1 MKRILLLLV
10 LAICISG
17 VSAQQT
23 ITLNSQTSGV
33 YKARDQVR
41 LLPGFRS
48 SAASFG
54 SFNAAIDPR
63 ILINAA
69 YQSGDAI
76 PTVNRSLNTSYVA
89 GTTAGS
95 ADVSPTGAAIYTIP
109 IHVPVAAGDLQPDL
123 SVAYNS
129 QSGNGLLGYGW
140 SLSGLSMIS
149 RTGSTIY
156 HDGKTEGV
164 QLSTNDNLMLD
175 GQRLILTGG
184 TNLTENAVY
193 HTEIENYSTVTMKTI
208 NGKLG
213 FEVKTKDGNILQYG
227 ASDDSYIEAQ
237 GVSTPLCWLLYRVT
251 DVNGN
256 YATYSYEE
264 DNANGEFRIKRID
277 YGGNTTA
284 GMAPYSSVE
293 FFYETRSDTQTGY
306 VAGTKSTLSVILKRI
321 KTSTNNLTDREYRF
335 NYTYDGLYSKLDEV
349 EEYGSDGSRYNST
362 AIIPD
367 KLAIEKP
374 NQCAE
379 QSWMRPNYIYEYEDF
394 NNDGKTDI
402 LYYPNKS
409 AYPNRDI
416 ALVRF
421 YVDDPNG
428 TGGTS
433 ETTCYLPSGFDKIL
447 IGDFNG
453 DGYKDVLCIS
463 KASASVYNYDIFY
476 FNEYNWLYDYKQG
489 KVITSHFTSDSEN
502 ALCADF
508 NGDGKCEILILN
520 NSPLASN
527 VYTINKDYTV
537 ATYASGGVNY
547 FSAFANFRIL
557 DFDGDGKMD
566 LMTVEK
572 TKELLQ
578 HKTITVN
585 GHDIDV
591 NLYKWLP
598 VVTIYNMPS
607 VSAGITPTF
616 QTLLH
621 KTFNN
626 TMTVNSGTES
636 YINCDSLIYIGDF
649 NGDGKSDIIARSSSF
664 NSDSLYCSNGKSFEK
679 AIEMPSLNNYH
690 SQLFVG
696 DFNGDGKS
704 DLATFVGTVS
714 SNGYYT
720 DLRQADNSTFYVH
733 YLISDGQGKFTP
745 DIVQGDANTYFN
757 HTLYYDNLGVGDFK
771 ERGRSSLAFICYPKP
786 YTNEK
791 QRCVQGLFTH
801 KSNDCYL
808 RVGKIIDGYNNTT
821 TFSYKTL
828 SRPNFGTS
836 DNQYAYP
843 LQTLRMGY
851 FAVDSLTTTSGY
863 NISTTT
869 YQYKNLKMHMQ
880 GKGLLGFDEITAINT
895 NQNRKIVQ
903 KFGFNTTY
911 FNVFPTQELTTTA
924 DGKPITTTTYKNDLY
939 SLGGKRIFPYLKEQ
953 TTTDSLTGLS
963 ATKNF
968 VYESGNDGNPT
979 SVTETKGSL
988 TATTSFV
995 YDKYNSS
1002 YKNRATQSTVTNSG
1016 LYGTY
1021 SSTTTYAYDGLGRLT
1036 GKTDFYGNPKAVNY
1050 GYGYDNFGNVNS
1062 TRISANGLLT
1072 ATASTVFES
1081 TGRFPFTQTDA
1092 ASLTTTYG
1100 YNPLGRLVS
1109 KQLPDG
1115 ETTGYQYNGF
1125 GAATAVTPPTGK
1137 TITTTTNWDGSG
1149 TGLYY
1154 TQTTQ
1159 EGSPATTVWY
1169 DALAR
1174 EVQRQTTGFHGTA
1187 VTSTKSYNAKGEL
1200 EYVTLPY
1207 NSGETPRSVN
1217 YGYDAY
1223 GRFQSQTFNF
1233 QTTWY
1238 SYNGLSTTIRRPD
1251 GNAETTTLNNSGL
1264 TGSKTEPEGSTVSY
1278 TYTSLGKPRTITANG
1293 FTTTLGYDNR
1303 GYQNSLTDPN
1313 MTASMGYDYNAY
1325 GQLASQTTPNKETT
1339 AMTYDAAGRL
1349 STKSSPEAVYTYTY
1363 NGSSGY
1369 GAGQLYSILQGGQ
1382 PIRQYS
1388 YSQYG
1393 KVSGVTE
1400 NIDGLP
1406 YVRNTPYDAYNR
1418 LSEASSPSGFTV
1430 KYEYDGY
1437 GYLQRMRDKATN
1449 NILWQANAVN
1459 ALGKVTESQ
1468 LANGLIRKND
1478 YDTYNLPQNIRLL
1491 NGGTSIDEVQ
1501 YTFDGIKG
1509 TLTRRNDISNGRDE
1523 GFVYD
1528 NLLRLTDVTSSGVTQ
1543 SVRYYTDGRINT
1555 KSDVGTYQY
1564 DTGKQQVQKVTDC
1577 VEPTFAQTQGT
1588 NTYTSTNRISELKQN
1603 IGGIDY
1609 RLNFAYNSD
1618 DQRNKMASY
1627 TNDVLTATRYY
1638 SGNYEKEIA
1647 GTGTKEFDYI
1657 YTPEGMAAIAVTSG
1671 GTRSF
1676 YTVGTDHLGSIRTIT
1691 DASDNIV
1698 SRYWYDAW
1706 GNRTLTTGTNI
1717 INRGYTGQEHLN
1729 QFGLINLN
1737 ARLYDPKLAQFTGLD
1752 PFVQDPGM
1760 GQNFNRYSYCLNNPL
1775 IYSDPSGNNFFKWLK
1790 KTFWDTPWSWLNGT
1804 DKGHP
1809 GVYSGG
1815 VAGTLNKWGV
1825 PSFGAGYN
1833 SSQGVFYNVGNN
1845 PRVYPGQ
1852 EAALQRQF
1860 AAVSAQTQA
1869 MIAGERQQQAISE
1882 AWYYSI
1888 PFIGDFMRAG
1898 RDHAQGNYLSMINNM
1913 CLGALWVFTD
1923 GVGGEVNSIARGTEA
1938 AKTGTN
1944 LVYEGLDAAGTV
1956 RYVGITE
1963 REAAV
1968 RFAEH
1973 LNSGT
1978 ARSLLD
1984 YRVVEGATNLNR
1996 TEARVWEQTLINQYG
2011 LGKDGGLL
2019 LNKINSIAPKNW
2031 SMFGIYP

>member
-1 MKRILLLLV
+1 MKQILLFLL
-10 LAICISG
+10 LAICMSG

-41 LLPGFRS
+41 LLPGFQS
-48 SAASFG
+48 SATSIG

-76 PTVNRSLNTSYVA
+76 PTVNRSLNTSYVV

-95 ADVSPTGAAIYTIP
+95 ADVSPTGAATYTIP
-109 IHVPVAAGDLQPDL
+109 IHVPVAAGGLQPNL
-123 SVAYNS
+123 TVAYNS
-129 QSGNGLLGYGW
+129 SQGGNSMLGYGW
-140 SLSGLSMIS
+140 SLGGTSLIS

-156 HDGKTEGV
+156 HDGRTEGI

-175 GQRLILTGG
+175 GQRLMLTGG
-184 TNLTENAVY
+184 TNLVENAVY
-193 HTEIENYSTVTMKTI
+193 HTEIENYSTITMKTI

-213 FEVKTKDGNILQYG
+213 FEVKTKDGDILQYG

-237 GVSTPLCWLLYRVT
+237 GTSTPLCWLLYRVT

-264 DNANGEFRIKRID
+264 DNAKGEFRIKRID

-284 GMAPYSSVE
+284 GLTSYSSVE
-293 FFYETRSDTQTGY
+293 FFYETRNDIQTGY
-306 VAGTKSTLSVILKRI
+306 VAGTKSSQSVILSRI
-321 KTSTNNLTDREYRF
+321 KVSTSNLTDREYRF
-335 NYTYDGLYSKLDEV
+335 NYTYDGLYSKLSEV

-367 KLAIEKP
+367 KLAIETP

-379 QSWMRPNYIYEYEDF
+379 QSWMRPNYIYDYEDF
-394 NNDGKTDI
+394 NNDGKTDFI
-402 LYYPNKS
+402 YYPNKS

-416 ALVRF
+416 AIVRF
-421 YVDDPNG
+421 YVDDAHE
-428 TGGTS
+428 TV

-476 FNEYNWLYDYKQG
+476 FKEDNWLYDYKEG

-502 ALCADF
+502 AFCADF
-508 NGDGKCEILILN
+508 NGDGKYEILILN

-527 VYTINKDYTV
+527 LYKVNNDLSVSICG
-537 ATYASGGVNY
+537 AGGIDS
-547 FSAFANFRIL
+547 FSSTANFKVV
-557 DFDGDGKMD
+557 DFDGDGKSD
-566 LMTVEK
+566 LMK
-572 TKELLQ
+572 
-578 HKTITVN
+578 
-585 GHDIDV
+585 IDV
-591 NLYKWLP
+591 AKKIIQFNPNASIFAAEFSPTYAIYHLSSAAAGTTPVFQPVAQGNFHNKNIGVYTNLDDL
-598 VVTIYNMPS
+598 NQS
-607 VSAGITPTF
+607 SF
-616 QTLLH
+616 D
-621 KTFNN
+621 FSN
-626 TMTVNSGTES
+626 
-636 YINCDSLIYIGDF
+636 YICTGDF
-649 NGDGKSDIIARSSSF
+649 NGDGKTDIIALNGQ
-664 NSDSLYCSNGKSFEK
+664 NSYNDSLFVSNGKTFEK
-679 AIEMPSLNNYH
+679 ALALPDLYKYN

-704 DLATFVGTVS
+704 DLATLVGPIG

-720 DLRQADNSTFYVH
+720 DLQQADNRTFYVH

-745 DIVQGDANTYFN
+745 DIVPGDANTYFN

-791 QRCVQGLFTH
+791 QRCILGLFTH

-836 DNQYAYP
+836 DKQYTYP

-851 FAVDSLTTTSGY
+851 FAVDSLTTTAGN

-869 YQYKNLKMHMQ
+869 YQYKNLKIHMQ

-903 KFGFNTTY
+903 QFGFDPTY
-911 FNVFPTQELTTTA
+911 FNTYLTQQTVTTA
-924 DGKPITTTTYKNDLY
+924 DGKPISTTAYTNGVY
-939 SLGGKRIFPYLKEQ
+939 SLGGIRIYPYLSAQ
-953 TTTDSLTGLS
+953 TTTDNLTGLS
-963 ATKNF
+963 TTKSF

-988 TATTSFV
+988 TTTSSFL
-995 YDKYNSS
+995 YGAYNSS

-1062 TRISANGLLT
+1062 TRISANGLLS

-1109 KQLPDG
+1109 KQLPDN
-1115 ETTGYQYNGF
+1115 ETTGYLYDGF
-1125 GAATAVTPPTGK
+1125 GAVTAVTPPTGK
-1137 TITTTTNWDGSG
+1137 TITTAINWDGSG

-1159 EGSPATTVWY
+1159 EGSPTTTVWY

-1174 EVQRQTTGFHGTA
+1174 EVQRQTTGFNG
-1187 VTSTKSYNAKGEL
+1187 VTIISTKSYNAKGQL
-1200 EYVTLPY
+1200 EYASLPY
-1207 NSGETPRSVN
+1207 YSGESPRKTS
-1217 YGYDAY
+1217 YGYDDY
-1223 GRFQSQTFNF
+1223 GRLNAETFQSRITS
-1233 QTTWY
+1233 Y
-1238 SYNGLSTTIRRPD
+1238 AYNGLTTTVTRPD
-1251 GNAETTTLNNSGL
+1251 GNTETTLLNSSGL
-1264 TGSKTEPEGSTVSY
+1264 TDSKTEPEGSTVSY

-1303 GYQNSLTDPN
+1303 SYQNSLTDPN
-1313 MTASMGYDYNAY
+1313 MTANMGYDYNAY
-1325 GQLASQTTPNKETT
+1325 GQLASQTTPKGETT
-1339 AMTYDAAGRL
+1339 TMTYDAAGRL
-1349 STKSSPEAVYTYTY
+1349 LTKNTPEAAYSYSYKPAT
-1363 NGSSGY
+1363 GY
-1369 GAGQLYSILQGGQ
+1369 GAGQLAAILQGGATV
-1382 PIRQYS
+1382 RQYN

-1393 KVSGVTE
+1393 QPAAVTE
-1400 NIDGLP
+1400 TIDGSG
-1406 YVRNTPYDAYNR
+1406 YTTSNSYDGYSR
-1418 LSEASSPSGFTV
+1418 LSEVSSPSGLTV
-1430 KYEYDGY
+1430 KYEYDAY
-1437 GYLQRMRDKATN
+1437 GILQRMRDKATN
-1449 NILWQANAVN
+1449 NVLWQANAVN

-1528 NLLRLTDVTSSGVTQ
+1528 NLLRLTDVTCGGVTQ

-1564 DTGKQQVQKVTDC
+1564 DTGKQQVLKVTNC
-1577 VEPTFAQTQGT
+1577 VEPTFSQEQGT
-1588 NTYTSTNRISELKQN
+1588 NTYTSSNRISELKQN
-1603 IGGIDY
+1603 VGGVNY
-1609 RLNFAYNSD
+1609 RLNFTYNPD
-1618 DQRNKMASY
+1618 DQRNKMTSCA
-1627 TNDVLTATRYY
+1627 NDALTATQYY
-1638 SGNYEKEIA
+1638 YGNYEKEIA
-1647 GTGTKEFDYI
+1647 GGVTKEFDYI
-1657 YTPEGMAAIAVTSG
+1657 YTPDGMAAIAITSG

-1676 YTVGTDHLGSIRTIT
+1676 YTVGTDHLGSLRTIT
-1691 DASDNIV
+1691 DASGNIV
-1698 SRYWYDAW
+1698 SRYFYDAW
-1706 GNRTLTTGTNI
+1706 GNQTLTTGTDI
-1717 INRGYTGQEHLN
+1717 TNRGYTGQEHLDK
-1729 QFGLINLN
+1729 FGVINLN
-1737 ARLYDPKLAQFTGLD
+1737 ARLYDPKLAQFLGLD
-1752 PFVQDPGM
+1752 PFVQDPDM
-1760 GQNFNRYSYCLNNPL
+1760 GQNFNRYSYCMNNPL
-1775 IYSDPSGNNFFKWLK
+1775 LYSDPSGNTWQIFRWLK
-1790 KTFWDTPWSWLNGT
+1790 KTFWDTPVGWINGT

-1809 GVYSGG
+1809 GVYTGG
-1815 VAGTLNKWGV
+1815 ASQALQKWGV
-1825 PSFGAGYN
+1825 PSFGVGYN
-1833 SSQGVFYNVGNN
+1833 SSQGGFYYVGNN

-1852 EAALQRQF
+1852 EAALQRQY
-1860 AAVSAQTQA
+1860 AGVAAQTQQ
-1869 MIAGERQQQAISE
+1869 MITGEREQQAVSE
-1882 AWYYSI
+1882 VWYYNI
-1888 PFIGDFMRAG
+1888 PFVGDFMRAG
-1898 RDHAQGNYLSMINNM
+1898 RDHAQGNYLSMVNNM